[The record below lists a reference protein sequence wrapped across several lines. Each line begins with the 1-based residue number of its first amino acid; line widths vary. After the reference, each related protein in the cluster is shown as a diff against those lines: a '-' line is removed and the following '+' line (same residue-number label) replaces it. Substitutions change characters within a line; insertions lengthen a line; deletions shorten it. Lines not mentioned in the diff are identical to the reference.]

1 MYNEANHAAILLALA
16 LPALLLVVAAV
27 KSSSVWIPRLRSW
40 PTWQRALAVV
50 GVGVAIIYGGEKP
63 GPVTPPQDI
72 VEILTLR
79 ADGSLRDLSGKIAP
93 GIQAKAVSDY
103 IGASAQIV
111 SAADAILDQARLDCV
126 ALTNQIL
133 TADYTAAYISLD
145 LPRGTPV
152 ETNHNIM
159 ISFERVEQTPT
170 NLTAYVW
177 FSESPAT
184 NVTVNVEYSLAE
196 GVWSTLPAVT
206 NSFPTTY
213 SVSGVDCY
221 RYCYAIP
228 DGIAGTP
235 LRPQYEVEFGGYA
248 ANQYLSVPEEG
259 VVVSTNGVDC
269 LPYTGWDDYS
279 AGEDTLTVRY
289 VGGIAVEAVY
299 QAEPIKGGS
308 GS

>member
-1 MYNEANHAAILLALA
+1 MYSDPSIIMVLVGLAVPLMVLAII
-16 LPALLLVVAAV
+16 VV
-27 KSSSVWIPRLRSW
+27 KSHGVWSRALKRMPA
-40 PTWQRALAVV
+40 WQRALAVV
-50 GVGVAIIYGGEKP
+50 GFGVAVLWGGEKP

-79 ADGSLRDLSGKIAP
+79 ADGSLRDLSGQVAP

-126 ALTNQIL
+126 ALTNQLL
-133 TADYTAAYISLD
+133 TADYSAAYIALD

-159 ISFERVEQTPT
+159 ISFERVEQTAT

-177 FSESPAT
+177 FSEAPAT

-228 DGIAGTP
+228 DGISGTP
-235 LRPQYEVEFGGYA
+235 LRPQYEVEFGGFA
-248 ANQYLSVPEEG
+248 PSQYLSVPEEG

-279 AGEDTLTVRY
+279 AGEDTLLVRY

-299 QAEPIKGGS
+299 QGEPIKGGS
-308 GS
+308 GP

>member
-50 GVGVAIIYGGEKP
+50 GVGAAILYGGDKP

-72 VEILTLR
+72 LEILTLR

-103 IGASAQIV
+103 IGASAHIV
-111 SAADAILDQARLDCV
+111 SDADAIIEQARLDCI

-133 TADYTAAYISLD
+133 TADYSAAYIALD

-159 ISFERVEQTPT
+159 ISFERVEQTST

-177 FSESPAT
+177 FSEAPAT
-184 NVTVNVEYSLAE
+184 NVNVNVEYSLAE
-196 GVWSTLPAVT
+196 GVWSTLPPVT
-206 NSFPTTY
+206 NSFPATY

-235 LRPQYEVEFGGYA
+235 LRPQYEIEFGGYA

-259 VVVSTNGVDC
+259 VVVSKDGVDC

-299 QAEPIKGGS
+299 QGEPIKGGS

>member
-1 MYNEANHAAILLALA
+1 MYNETNHAAILIALA
-16 LPALLLVVAAV
+16 IPLLGLVVALV
-27 KSSSVWIPRLRSW
+27 KTSSLWVPRVRRW
-40 PTWQRALAVV
+40 PAWQRALAVV
-50 GVGVAIIYGGEKP
+50 GVGAAIIYGGDKP
-63 GPVTPPQDI
+63 GPVVPPQDI
-72 VEILTLR
+72 MEILTLR

-93 GIQAKAVSDY
+93 GIQAKAVADY

-111 SAADAILDQARLDCV
+111 SAADAIIEQARVDCI

-133 TADYTAAYISLD
+133 TADYTVAYIALD
-145 LPRGTPV
+145 LPRGTPG

-177 FSESPAT
+177 FSEAPAT
-184 NVTVNVEYSLAE
+184 NVTVNVEYSLAD
-196 GVWSTLPAVT
+196 GSWSTLPPVT
-206 NSFPTTY
+206 NSFPETY

-248 ANQYLSVPEEG
+248 STQYLSVPEEG

-279 AGEDTLTVRY
+279 AGEDTLLVRY
-289 VGGIAVEAVY
+289 VCGIAVEAVY
-299 QAEPIKGGS
+299 QGEPIKGGS

>member
-27 KSSSVWIPRLRSW
+27 KSYSRWRGTLARW
-40 PTWQRALAVV
+40 PAWQRALAVV
-50 GVGVAIIYGGEKP
+50 GVGVAVMFGGDKP
-63 GPVTPPQDI
+63 GPITPPQDI
-72 VEILTLR
+72 LEILTLR

-133 TADYTAAYISLD
+133 TADYSAAYIALD

-159 ISFERVEQTPT
+159 ISFERVEQTST

-177 FSESPAT
+177 FSEAPAT

-196 GVWSTLPAVT
+196 GAWSTLPPVT
-206 NSFPTTY
+206 NSFPSTY
-213 SVSGVDCY
+213 SISGVDCY
-221 RYCYAIP
+221 RHCYSIP
-228 DGIAGTP
+228 DGISGTP

-248 ANQYLSVPEEG
+248 STQYLSVPESG
-259 VVVSTNGVDC
+259 VVVESGGVEH

-279 AGEDTLTVRY
+279 AGEDTLLVRY

-299 QAEPIKGGS
+299 QGEPIKGGS

>member
-1 MYNEANHAAILLALA
+1 MYSDPNHAAILLALA

-50 GVGVAIIYGGEKP
+50 GVGAAILYGGDKP
-63 GPVTPPQDI
+63 GPVVPPQDI
-72 VEILTLR
+72 LEILTLR

-93 GIQAKAVSDY
+93 GIQAKAVADY

-126 ALTNQIL
+126 ALTNKIL
-133 TADYTAAYISLD
+133 TADYSAAYIALD

-177 FSESPAT
+177 FSEAPAT

-196 GVWSTLPAVT
+196 GVWSTLPPVT
-206 NSFPTTY
+206 NSFPSTY

-221 RYCYAIP
+221 RYCYSIP
-228 DGIAGTP
+228 DGISGTP

-248 ANQYLSVPEEG
+248 VGQYLSVPESG

-269 LPYTGWDDYS
+269 LPFTGWDDYS

-299 QAEPIKGGS
+299 NGEPIKGGS

>member
-1 MYNEANHAAILLALA
+1 MYSDPSIIMVLVGLAVPLMVLAII
-16 LPALLLVVAAV
+16 VV
-27 KSSSVWIPRLRSW
+27 KSHGVWSRALKRMPA
-40 PTWQRALAVV
+40 WQRALAVV
-50 GVGVAIIYGGEKP
+50 GVGVAVLWGGDKP
-63 GPVTPPQDI
+63 GPNTPPQDI
-72 VEILTLR
+72 LEILTLR
-79 ADGSLRDLSGKIAP
+79 ADGSLRDLSGRVAP

-126 ALTNQIL
+126 ALTNQLL
-133 TADYTAAYISLD
+133 TADYSAAYIALD

-159 ISFERVEQTPT
+159 ISFERVEQTST

-177 FSESPAT
+177 FSEAPAT
-184 NVTVNVEYSLAE
+184 NVTVNVEYSLAD
-196 GVWSTLPAVT
+196 GAWSTLPPVT
-206 NSFPTTY
+206 NSFPETY

-221 RYCYAIP
+221 RYCYSIP
-228 DGIAGTP
+228 AGISGTP
-235 LRPQYEVEFGGYA
+235 LRPQYEVEFGGYS
-248 ANQYLSVPEEG
+248 ANQYLSVPETG
-259 VVVSTNGVDC
+259 VVVESGGVEH

-279 AGEDTLTVRY
+279 AGEDTLLVRY

-299 QAEPIKGGS
+299 QGEPIKGGS

>member
-1 MYNEANHAAILLALA
+1 MYSRAAILIALA
-16 LPALLLVVAAV
+16 VPLLALVVALV
-27 KSSSVWIPRLRSW
+27 KTAALWVPRVRRW
-40 PTWQRALAVV
+40 PKWQQALAVV
-50 GVGVAIIYGGEKP
+50 GVGVAVMFGGDKP
-63 GPVTPPQDI
+63 GPVTPPHDI
-72 VEILTLR
+72 LEILTLR

-111 SAADAILDQARLDCV
+111 DAADAILEQARLDCI

-133 TADYTAAYISLD
+133 TADYSAAYIALD
-145 LPRGTPV
+145 LPRGTPA

-177 FSESPAT
+177 FSEAPAT
-184 NVTVNVEYSLAE
+184 NVVLNVEYSLAE
-196 GVWSTLPAVT
+196 NVWSTLPSVT

-221 RYCYAIP
+221 RYCYSIP
-228 DGIAGTP
+228 AWISGTP
-235 LRPQYEVEFGGYA
+235 LRPQYEVEFGGFA
-248 ANQYLSVPEEG
+248 TGQYLSVPEEG

-279 AGEDTLTVRY
+279 EGEDTLLVRY

-299 QAEPIKGGS
+299 QGEPIKGGS